1 MPNAHPI
8 EPKLIQV
15 ITKCFIEWNEHML
28 WVMVINVP
36 ENIVIVTSQH
46 CTQHTRKTSPEII
59 IFSDE
64 ITTSILSLSLRLVVV
79 ISSLYLVI
87 VIVKSTS
94 QQVLF

>member
-1 MPNAHPI
+1 
-8 EPKLIQV
+8 
-15 ITKCFIEWNEHML
+15 ML

-79 ISSLYLVI
+79 ISS
-87 VIVKSTS
+87 
-94 QQVLF
+94 